1 MMVPMARKENG
12 DIDVAIGDRIARN
25 MRALLHAKGW
35 TQGQLAYQA
44 GMTQAAIS
52 QLTMGRRRPSLQSI
66 YQIAGAF
73 GVTIEELAG
82 FKPLQMP
89 APTEAPSSDRLEL
102 LETKFDS
109 FEQKFERLVE
119 AIKENAQS
127 EAPPKSRRTPR
138 RAG

>member
-89 APTEAPSSDRLEL
+89 APLEAAPDRLVS
-102 LETKFDS
+102 LETRLDS